1 MKRRTHAELQAESQ
15 VLSSFLLFF
24 LKREQTAEL
33 EAKSLGTPD
42 GQVTN
47 NSRCSAIN
55 LLLEM

>member
-1 MKRRTHAELQAESQ
+1 MLNCRLKVKYCHLNSHH
-15 VLSSFLLFF
+15 FFCFF